1 MPYYSGEEK
10 PPIDRP
16 QRVMV
21 IMAHPD
27 DADFTVA
34 GTVARWAQAGA
45 ACIYVLCTDGN
56 KGSDDPAMTP
66 ERLAIIRREEQRR
79 ALRQLGGHDVWFLG
93 FEDGVLEPT
102 LALRRALTEAIC
114 RFRPDTVVC
123 PDPTMRW
130 AGDEYI
136 NHPDHRAAGEAA
148 LAAIFPSA
156 RNRHIFPELFANGLA
171 PHAVATVYLSA
182 ALQPDTYIDITAT
195 MDRKLAALAEHRSQF
210 RLEEVEPFVRQWGE
224 QNGAVIGVRYAE
236 AFKVI
241 RPR

>member
-34 GTVARWAQAGA
+34 GTVARWAQEGA